1 MHIVAFAY
9 IRLNICCADPW
20 PHVRNAIPDLVGDRK
35 FCQAALPRS
44 AIPDL
49 VGDRKF
55 CQAALPRSAI
65 LKYYSQAHKG
75 SRFEITVGELVPE
88 KTGAFTWPFTWHVLW
103 HCFSGVGSDIY
114 FGL

>member
-20 PHVRNAIPDLVGDRK
+20 PHVRN
-35 FCQAALPRS
+35 

-88 KTGAFTWPFTWHVLW
+88 KTGAFTWHVLW

-114 FGL
+114 FSL